1 MIFRDQVIL
10 YAQPGAIPGHMLED
24 LISKVKEVDMDEVR
38 AQMAE
43 HEHGEH
49 EHDEHEHGDHED
61 AHEHAHL
68 MAAPPALA
76 LASDRTSRDQAR

>member
-24 LISKVKEVDMDEVR
+24 LITKVKEVDMDEVR
-38 AQMAE
+38 AQMGT

-49 EHDEHEHGDHED
+49 DDHDHEG
-61 AHEHAHL
+61 AHEHAH
-68 MAAPPALA
+68 
-76 LASDRTSRDQAR
+76 

>member
-49 EHDEHEHGDHED
+49 GDHDHED
-61 AHEHAHL
+61 AHQHAH
-68 MAAPPALA
+68 
-76 LASDRTSRDQAR
+76 